1 VSDLLLGLR
10 LYARGA
16 GMVLRSPRLLRLGA
30 LPAVVTALLYLAALV
45 VLARYL
51 GDLVGLLTSFAAAWS
66 PGARQLAEIVVGIAL
81 VAAVALVSVL
91 TFVAVTLAV
100 GGPFYEKLSEI
111 VDDTVGAVPDRAGRS
126 WLGSVRDG
134 LLLVGMSVLVAVPLF
149 VAGFLP
155 VVGQTVV
162 PVVAALVGGRL
173 LVLELTA
180 PALERRGLGLASRRR
195 VVRSRRA
202 LGWAVGVP
210 TYLLCLI
217 PLVGIVAVPIG
228 AAAATLVA
236 RELRGEPTGLPST
249 RPVPPPRGEASPH

>member
-1 VSDLLLGLR
+1 MSDLLLGLR

-16 GMVLRSPRLLRLGA
+16 GTVLRSPRLLRLGA
-30 LPAVVTALLYLAALV
+30 LPALATAVLYVGALV
-45 VLARYL
+45 VFVRYL

-66 PGARQLAEIVVGIAL
+66 PGARDLAEVVVGTAL
-81 VAAVALVSVL
+81 VAAVALVAVL
-91 TFVAVTLAV
+91 TFVAVTLAI

-111 VDDTVGAVPDRAGRS
+111 VDDTVGSVPDGPGRS
-126 WLGSVRDG
+126 WFGSVRDG
-134 LLLVGMSVLVAVPLF
+134 LLLVALSVLVAIPLF
-149 VAGFLP
+149 VAGFVP

-180 PALERRGLGLASRRR
+180 PALERRGLGLAARRR
-195 VVRSRRA
+195 VVRSRRL

-236 RELRGEPTGLPST
+236 RELQGEPTGVPT
-249 RPVPPPRGEASPH
+249 RPARGEPARH

>member
-1 VSDLLLGLR
+1 MSDLLLGLR

-30 LPAVVTALLYLAALV
+30 LPAAVTALLYLVALG
-45 VLARYL
+45 VLVRFL
-51 GDLVGLLTSFAAAWS
+51 GDLVGLLTPFAAAWS
-66 PGARQLAEIVVGIAL
+66 PAAREVTEVVVGIAL
-81 VAAVALVSVL
+81 VAAVALVAVL

-111 VDDTVGAVPDRAGRS
+111 VDDTVGAVPTGPGRG
-126 WLGSVRDG
+126 WLASVRDG
-134 LLLVGMSVLVAVPLF
+134 LLLVGLSVLVAVPLF

-180 PALERRGLGLASRRR
+180 PALERRGLGFAPRRR
-195 VVRSRRA
+195 LVRSRRL

-236 RELRGEPTGLPST
+236 RELRGEPTGLPS
-249 RPVPPPRGEASPH
+249 RPARGEPARH

>member
-1 VSDLLLGLR
+1 MSDLLLGLR

-30 LPAVVTALLYLAALV
+30 LPAAVTALLYVVALV
-45 VLARYL
+45 VLARFL
-51 GDLVGLLTSFAAAWS
+51 GDLVGLLTPFAAAWS
-66 PGARQLAEIVVGIAL
+66 PGARQVAEVVVGIAV
-81 VAAVALVSVL
+81 VAAVALVAVL
-91 TFVAVTLAV
+91 TFVAVTLAI
-100 GGPFYEKLSEI
+100 GGPFYERLSEI
-111 VDDTVGAVPDRAGRS
+111 VDDTVGAVPAGPGRS
-126 WLGSVRDG
+126 WFASVRDG
-134 LLLVGMSVLVAVPLF
+134 LLLVGLSVLVAVPLF

-195 VVRSRRA
+195 VVRSRRL

-217 PLVGIVAVPIG
+217 PLVGILAVPVG

-236 RELRGEPTGLPST
+236 RELQGESNGLPVRGEPLHHESD
-249 RPVPPPRGEASPH
+249 RS